1 MLESH
6 WTTRPCGQI
15 RKLSCGSTKQSW
27 LSLDLFP
34 DISLLSLQMTW
45 SLATRAPSLGRGLA
59 PSRDAHWKDIDQD
72 PSISSI
78 DRFPALPLCNFS
90 VFLLYLLNPV
100 ICSVISKCWQKGPFV
115 YVCSLV
121 AVGLWDNCLKLQT
134 GYGFKPPN
142 PQYKAVSIPEQDG
155 YLLLKGKLNP
165 LFQLGYQ
172 RINKN
177 KIELR
182 VLCVIYFKLV
192 PLLFTSVIMS
202 NVVYE
207 WQRTLTLSLTLTST
221 FTTSL
226 IARLGE
232 QCNLSSELGLNFI
245 NWLTA
250 TGMNRILTDFSWITL
265 LFSWRWQNSKG
276 C

>member
-1 MLESH
+1 MGSSP
-6 WTTRPCGQI
+6 RI
-15 RKLSCGSTKQSW
+15 RSTK
-27 LSLDLFP
+27 L
-34 DISLLSLQMTW
+34 
-45 SLATRAPSLGRGLA
+45 
-59 PSRDAHWKDIDQD
+59 
-72 PSISSI
+72 
-78 DRFPALPLCNFS
+78 
-90 VFLLYLLNPV
+90 
-100 ICSVISKCWQKGPFV
+100 
-115 YVCSLV
+115 
-121 AVGLWDNCLKLQT
+121 
-134 GYGFKPPN
+134 
-142 PQYKAVSIPEQDG
+142 SIPEQDG

-250 TGMNRILTDFSWITL
+250 TGMNRILTDFS
-265 LFSWRWQNSKG
+265 
-276 C
+276 